1 MKIETNTY
9 NSIADN
15 YNNAISWMKNI
26 GVRISSGRTQHYLK
40 VMNHWRDNYKSASDT
55 LAKDIFPDFVSATAE
70 IDSFIKIH
78 QAFKDEPPGNLSSIK
93 TKLQKGVN
101 GPLNAEDEKPKTT
114 EARNF
119 IFEALVAAKF
129 HNPEQNIFTILT
141 ASTDT
146 AVMYEKKKIWIEC
159 KRVTSEKNLENNIR
173 KASNQLDQQLSKKV
187 GKKVHLGNKGL
198 VALDFSKILHSG
210 DHLLVKPNDAELL
223 DSVGKITETFIAQH
237 SGLWN
242 KIFES
247 KNKRIVGTLVHFS
260 TMATSEERNLLVTV
274 SDWGVNPKV
283 STSKY
288 NNTLLRNFATIVNNI
303 KT

>member
-9 NSIADN
+9 DSIGYS
-15 YNNAISWMKNI
+15 YNKAISWMEDI
-26 GVRISSGRTQHYLK
+26 GIKVSSGRTKHYLQ
-40 VMNHWRDNYKSASDT
+40 VMNYWRDNYKSASDT
-55 LAKDIFPDFVSATAE
+55 IAKNIFPDFVSSVSEMDA
-70 IDSFIKIH
+70 FIKIY
-78 QAFKDEPPGNLSSIK
+78 QAFKDEPLDNLSSII

-101 GPLNAEDEKPKTT
+101 GPLNAENETPKTT
-114 EARNF
+114 EARNL

-129 HNPEQNIFTILT
+129 HNHAQNLSTILT

-146 AVMYEKKKIWIEC
+146 AVKYKNKKIWIEC

-173 KASNQLDQQLSKKV
+173 KASNQLGKQLNKKN
-187 GKKVHLGNKGL
+187 GKKFNLGNKGL

-210 DHLLVKPNDAELL
+210 DHLLVKPNDEELL
-223 DSVGKITETFIAQH
+223 DSVAKITETFIAQH
-237 SGLWN
+237 SSLWN
-242 KIFES
+242 RIFDT

-260 TMATSEERNLLVTV
+260 TMATSEERNLLVIV
-274 SDWGVNPKV
+274 SDWGVNPKE

-288 NNTLLRNFATIVNNI
+288 NNALLRNIASTINNI